1 MLIGNYKV
9 LEELGRGS
17 FGVVYKARK
26 GNEEVCALK
35 ELDLQEQEKNVDPE
49 EECSQKKLKH
59 DNLVMTYTTNKIH
72 KGIYIAM
79 EFCEMNLE
87 EYFIKRRPSL
97 AERYGIM
104 IEICR
109 GVTYL
114 HHQNII
120 HGNIHPSNVMM
131 KQKGDAFISKIS
143 DYQMSEI
150 RHVKRDL
157 WKLQEGN
164 TGYLAPETQ
173 KTGQEFSTS
182 MDVFTCGLLLFAV
195 FKSTVLR
202 DRNTEKEHLIP
213 GEINSKG
220 NIEYLNRKLQQ
231 EIPNES
237 VFLSLYFK
245 TSDSNIG
252 RLLYSML
259 KQKPRERLQMEEVL
273 IKIIKAEV
281 ENDYQM
287 IMERKTEEIRDLQ
300 NEEIK
305 IKQQFKSF
313 ENDKKCLQN
322 QVDTKEVKVANLE
335 GKLEAKEAYVKT
347 LLDEKDELRKE
358 SNIIKTLQNKLEK
371 QKQDLEDKK
380 PEKWAFIYTM
390 MALGV
395 SVLIYSII
403 SMVNSKQNMEI
414 QTQSLSKFIREVRQT
429 DLESQVQQLSLF
441 Y

>member
-1 MLIGNYKV
+1 MIIGNYTV

-35 ELDLQEQEKNVDPE
+35 EFDLQEQVTNVDTE
-49 EECSQKKLKH
+49 EELSQKKLKH
-59 DNLVMTYTTNKIH
+59 DHLVMIYATTRIH

-79 EFCEMNLE
+79 ELCEMNIE
-87 EYFIKRRPSL
+87 EYFIKRRPNI
-97 AERYGIM
+97 AERYGIL

-109 GVTYL
+109 GVNYL

-120 HGNIHPSNVMM
+120 HGNIHPANVMM
-131 KQKGDAFISKIS
+131 KQKGEAFISKIS

-150 RHVKRDL
+150 RHVRRDL
-157 WKLQEGN
+157 WKLQESA
-164 TGYLAPETQ
+164 GYQAPETQ

-182 MDVFTCGLLLFAV
+182 VDVFTCGLLLFAI
-195 FKSTVLR
+195 FKSTVLK
-202 DRNTEKEHLIP
+202 DRNTAIEHLIP

-237 VFLSLYFK
+237 VFLSLFFK

-259 KQKPRERLQMEEVL
+259 KQKPKERPQIEEVL
-273 IKIIKAEV
+273 IRIIKAEV

-287 IMERKTEEIRDLQ
+287 VMEKKIEEIRDLQ

-305 IKQQFKSF
+305 IKRQFKSF
-313 ENDKKCLQN
+313 ESEKKCLQN
-322 QVDTKEVKVANLE
+322 QLETKEVKVANLE

-358 SNIIKTLQNKLEK
+358 SNITKTLQNKLEK

-380 PEKWAFIYTM
+380 PEKWAFIYTI

-403 SMVNSKQNMEI
+403 NMVNSKQNMEM

-429 DLESQVQQLSLF
+429 DLESQVQYLSMF